1 LLRNN
6 IRDTILLSGWLF
18 ADLLL
23 GLMVIFMVS
32 IPGAPPRVVELLVT
46 PGQLDKT
53 HCTGVYRAMQCQV
66 QLTETGISQG
76 SVDWTASSDINNSVT
91 FTPSHGTLKPG
102 QTVNVSIGAIPCQ
115 DGAFI
120 FRSSGNANAVLTQ
133 WSCTQLP
140 QRLEHNFCRLV
151 LNDPDP
157 GRFSSDTQFAFQVLA
172 PQINSSKFAYLKG
185 RQVGIAIAYGG
196 VDDINSGDDRDQ
208 GIAIAQNAYHALQAM
223 GRQGPL
229 FQKASYYSNLFTGNY
244 DSSKVVI
251 DVYLVIR
258 PDNANDTCNSSNNPV

>member
-53 HCTGVYRAMQCQV
+53 HCTGAYGAMQCEV

-76 SVDWTASSDINNSVT
+76 SVNWTAFSDINNSVT

-102 QTVNVSIGAIPCQ
+102 QSVNISIGAIPCQ

-120 FRSSGNANAVLTQ
+120 FRSTGNANAVLTQ
-133 WSCTQLP
+133 WSCTQIP
-140 QRLEHNFCRLV
+140 ERLERNFCRLV
-151 LNDPDP
+151 LDDHDPD
-157 GRFSSDTQFAFQVLA
+157 RFSQDAQFAVQVLK
-172 PQINSSKFAYLKG
+172 PQINRLSFLKG
-185 RQVGIAIAYGG
+185 RQVGIAIVSGG
-196 VDDINSGDDRDQ
+196 VDDFNSETDRDR
-208 GIAIAQNAYHALQAM
+208 GSNIAKNAYYVLQVM
-223 GRQGPL
+223 GNQGPL
-229 FQKASYYSNLFTGNY
+229 FQKTSYYTDQITGFY
-244 DSSKVVI
+244 PAHQVVI
-251 DVYLVIR
+251 DIYLVIR
-258 PDNANDTCNSSNNPV
+258 PDNAADTCNKEHVPV